1 MNYFSNEFENIFG
14 NDYITDEFSKDYAN
28 WIRETFKSEIVK
40 VPVRHEGMT
49 GSGYSNLCHDN
60 VQLLV
65 NTYGGSSIGGFIAVN
80 DKKIRNENTIEL
92 IYHSIWMTPENK
104 IVDVTA
110 NNFTED
116 SQINFLPVE
125 IEDSLGI
132 QFDDIIL
139 EKRGVLVQINRNPAA
154 TNNFAK
160 GNEFKLIQLGDDPA
174 NIYALIPFVDFQIDF
189 ICDKFNDEDKNIF
202 LERALKKGGFRNQS
216 SATGKTFKE
225 ILSKRKS

>member
-1 MNYFSNEFENIFG
+1 MNYFSNEFKNIFG
-14 NDYITDEFSKDYAN
+14 NDYITDEVSKDYAN

-49 GSGYSNLCHDN
+49 GSGYSNRCHHN

-65 NTYGGSSIGGFIAVN
+65 NTYGGSRIGGFIVVN
-80 DKKIRNENTIEL
+80 NIKIRNENVIEL
-92 IYHSIWMTPENK
+92 LYHSIWMTPENK

-116 SQINFLPVE
+116 SQINFLPVV
-125 IEDSLGI
+125 IEDILGI

-139 EKRGVLVQINRNPAA
+139 EKRGVLTQINKIPAA

-160 GNEFKLIQLGDDPA
+160 RNDFKLIQLGDDPE
-174 NIYALIPFVDFQIDF
+174 NIYALIPFVDFQLDF
-189 ICDKFNDEDKNIF
+189 IFDKFTDDDKKFI
-202 LERALKKGGFRNQS
+202 LERALKEGGFRNQS